1 MRGGRHGHHHV
12 CRRRH
17 FVVVCNMRRMRPFT
31 RLRSA
36 RRCWLQGSSFWM
48 MLEMIVLLLGSST
61 RARLGTIG
69 HDSSS
74 STSRRMRRCGSC
86 GTVLPEK
93 NFSRASFRRG
103 RRQCRSYRQVCD
115 GNDRRGQQ
123 CALHLV
129 CLRMSRMSRTHLQT
143 RDVSITKKSFQN
155 KKSERR
161 KLNPSQNDLI
171 QMTFLKR
178 LWKMTTYKLIH
189 P

>member
-1 MRGGRHGHHHV
+1 
-12 CRRRH
+12 
-17 FVVVCNMRRMRPFT
+17 MRPFT

-36 RRCWLQGSSFWM
+36 RRCWLQGGSFWT
-48 MLEMIVLLLGSST
+48 MLAMIGMLLGSST
-61 RARLGTIG
+61 RARLGTVI

-74 STSRRMRRCGSC
+74 TTSRRMRRCGSC

-103 RRQCRSYRQVCD
+103 RRQCRSYRRVRD

-129 CLRMSRMSRTHLQT
+129 CRTHRRRMSHTHLQT
-143 RDVSITKKSFQN
+143 IVYGRFNHEKVIQNKKSERRNLNPSQNDLIHRLSFQN

-178 LWKMTTYKLIH
+178 FVENGK
-189 P
+189 